1 MYVEISFKLK
11 STCRIYCRQRFC
23 KVYTDSCEW
32 PNVVSDVLLSNKK
45 FHRIRH
51 KFAKLSNDTMRTIC
65 WWDRWLAIPIDYSL
79 LYLNS
84 FYNHEN
90 CCRERT
96 IRDICSQHET
106 QETSGF
112 FFFDFLVSSPLCVSF
127 AAKIRVSLFLCTY
140 GSSIF
145 SIDRQQRVPLYS
157 ISICLHYLLCRSK
170 VGQLFPLFDLCSW
183 LNSTKYSSIYYQFAK
198 CRWWEM
204 VKHYL

>member
-1 MYVEISFKLK
+1 M
-11 STCRIYCRQRFC
+11 
-23 KVYTDSCEW
+23 W
-32 PNVVSDVLLSNKK
+32 K
-45 FHRIRH
+45 FHLNWSLPAEFIVDNDFVRFTLTLVSGPMLFLMFFWAIRN
-51 KFAKLSNDTMRTIC
+51 FTASATNLRSFRTTQCAQFVDEPVGRRFRSIIHNFVI
-65 WWDRWLAIPIDYSL
+65 RKY
-79 LYLNS
+79 
-84 FYNHEN
+84 HEN